1 MARPVALSVPSVM
14 RFRWFSL
21 LDINNKYNPTD
32 TIYVDNKIMF
42 GLTLIREKILEYH
55 KQTLTEIL
63 LLSMKINLD
72 LKRFKNYF
80 S

>member
-1 MARPVALSVPSVM
+1 
-14 RFRWFSL
+14 
-21 LDINNKYNPTD
+21 
-32 TIYVDNKIMF
+32 MF
-42 GLTLIREKILEYH
+42 GLTLIREKTLEYH

>member
-1 MARPVALSVPSVM
+1 
-14 RFRWFSL
+14 
-21 LDINNKYNPTD
+21 
-32 TIYVDNKIMF
+32 MF